1 MKKTFREKVI
11 SRCTGMIK
19 KNKWL
24 KIPVMIYMTVV
35 LAVYHAGLKIAANG
49 KRYSCAAFCALLLVV
64 NSSFAVPSADGV
76 SEEVVI
82 MEDGVALAAEQEI
95 NTEEVASIEA
105 DVAEIDTFD
114 EEEFEYLYMSEEEV
128 DTFTLEEIL
137 EDNDVVIETKTEDE
151 KSATLVEAA
160 SKYADYEF
168 DPDDWRLILVN
179 KQHKIPD
186 DYEFPLGNIT
196 SSGSMQCDERI
207 IADLLTMMQDAKDE
221 GVDLVI
227 CSPYRDFNR
236 QTYLFE
242 KKVNRYMNAGM
253 SYLDAYKIAS
263 VSTTAPNASEHQIGL
278 AIDFYS
284 STYMRLD
291 EGFENTEAGIWLA
304 ENSYKYGFILRYPKG
319 KEYITGIIYE
329 PWHFRYVGVEA
340 AAVITER
347 GVTLEEFWEDLY

>member
-1 MKKTFREKVI
+1 MKKTFRERVI
-11 SRCTGMIK
+11 SRCTGIIK

-24 KIPVMIYMTVV
+24 KLPVMIYMTVV
-35 LAVYHAGLKIAANG
+35 LTVYHAGLTIAANG
-49 KRYSCAAFCALLLVV
+49 KRYSCVAFCALLLVI
-64 NSSFAVPSADGV
+64 NSSFAVPSAEGAA
-76 SEEVVI
+76 EEVTI
-82 MEDGVALAAEQEI
+82 LEDGVALAAEQEI

-114 EEEFEYLYMSEEEV
+114 EEEFEFLYMSEEEV
-128 DTFTLEEIL
+128 DTFTLDDIL
-137 EDNDVVIETKTEDE
+137 EDNNGYLETNPVED
-151 KSATLVEAA
+151 KSASLVEAA

-196 SSGSMQCDERI
+196 ASGSMQCDERI
-207 IADLLTMMQDAKDE
+207 LTDLLTMMQDAKEE

-242 KKVNRYMNAGM
+242 KKIDRYMNAGM
-253 SYLDAYKIAS
+253 SYLDAYKTAS
-263 VSTTAPNASEHQIGL
+263 VTVTAPNASEHQIGL

-284 STYMRLD
+284 SSYMRLD
-291 EGFENTEAGIWLA
+291 EGFEDTEAGIWLA
-304 ENSYKYGFILRYPKG
+304 ENSYKYGFILRYPEG

-340 AAVITER
+340 ATVITEK
-347 GVTLEEFWEDLY
+347 GITLEEFWEDLY